1 MFAIEMVY
9 MNTKGPDRQRRTS
22 GGDAA
27 AAAAAAA
34 FVDGHAAVRAASP
47 VPSNRRRVRAAA
59 VN

>member
-22 GGDAA
+22 GGD